1 MDKELA
7 VDLGSKVLLIVAE
20 ARKGDG
26 FGLHDVVAGN
36 DEVFDKQYEERE
48 FMAHVGEQ
56 FASIIG
62 KREDVA
68 VATEEAKMADAG
80 EEAAEEMEA
89 EAVAHAKDERIFAID
104 ADKIE
109 RFCAQV
115 LLQEKE
121 EYVLEN
127 FVESLQQM
135 LEFVLDEDTQRVLAE
150 RGSKKSASENLFE
163 G

>member
-1 MDKELA
+1 M
-7 VDLGSKVLLIVAE
+7 
-20 ARKGDG
+20 
-26 FGLHDVVAGN
+26 
-36 DEVFDKQYEERE
+36 
-48 FMAHVGEQ
+48 
-56 FASIIG
+56 
-62 KREDVA
+62 
-68 VATEEAKMADAG
+68 
-80 EEAAEEMEA
+80 
-89 EAVAHAKDERIFAID
+89 AHAKDERIFAID

-135 LEFVLDEDTQRVLAE
+135 LEFVLDEETQRVLAE